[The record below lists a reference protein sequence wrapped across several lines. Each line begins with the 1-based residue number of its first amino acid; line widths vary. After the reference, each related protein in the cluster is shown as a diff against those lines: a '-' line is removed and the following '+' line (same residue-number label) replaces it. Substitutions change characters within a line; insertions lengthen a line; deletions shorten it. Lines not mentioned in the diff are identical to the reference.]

1 MTTSLNVKTLAK
13 ASQSAEEFDSLMKN
27 STLKNISD
35 ETLQDI
41 KDS

>member
-1 MTTSLNVKTLAK
+1 
-13 ASQSAEEFDSLMKN
+13 MKN

-41 KDS
+41 KDSWAYDVLADILWEIDQLCKIKVK